1 MRPDDSPKEKSRPA
15 EKVALYEKA
24 LATLPGAERKGAD
37 NPYTS
42 PHGNM
47 FSLLSAMTET
57 MALRLPKEE
66 REAFLKKYKSKLFEV
81 YGAVMKEYVRVP
93 DALLKNTK

>member
-1 MRPDDSPKEKSRPA
+1 MTPQKKSPVPPRKEPCTKRPLRHFRGD
-15 EKVALYEKA
+15 
-24 LATLPGAERKGAD
+24 ERKGAD
-37 NPYTS
+37 NPYPS
-42 PHGNM
+42 PYGNL

-81 YGAVMKEYVRVP
+81 YGAVMKEYVTVP
-93 DALLKNTK
+93 DALLKNTKEL